1 MAAVFDDAHAR
12 FCGPRCVSRKERR
25 MAANNPAEPI
35 RGHTMRFTWTE
46 GPTKDST
53 QEHVFHEDGTVEW
66 RSVRENQSRGSSDD
80 AAGSRG
86 PGERPR
92 YSSTEVTDDF
102 WLVSYLSNSGYT
114 LTVVLNFEDGSL
126 VGVASNDENWFPL
139 RGRFQVVS

>member
-1 MAAVFDDAHAR
+1 
-12 FCGPRCVSRKERR
+12 

-35 RGHTMRFTWTE
+35 RGRTMRFTWTE

-80 AAGSRG
+80 AARSRG